1 MMPAIFISAS
11 GQTPPKTP
19 QDVLQGIPP
28 EPARADAPARLRCAA
43 VSLPARSQTPPK
55 TPNRRNQP

>member
-19 QDVLQGIPP
+19 QDVLQGIP
-28 EPARADAPARLRCAA
+28 L
-43 VSLPARSQTPPK
+43 SLPASMRQRGCGALP
-55 TPNRRNQP
+55 